1 MKRITL
7 EQLQELFASDN
18 YNSKI
23 EETNS
28 EFQAHEYHKEYRTE
42 EGEDETK
49 TVFESWRAGYVTLTS
64 KTDPTI
70 TIEFAYKANGGQ
82 NSYTEAHDFEVE
94 IEDITNLSFK
104 LVDEDG
110 DATTLR
116 VQDLDFLN
124 DDLKIDIIANL
135 PTAEIDETNLAEK
148 SEMRLFTLENDNA
161 PDVKFNGER
170 IGFASSAD
178 PYNRHNGRWTE
189 LRLYKTAGGMF
200 VCQSAGL
207 TRWQGEKN
215 RYSTQVCETEKDV
228 IEFFK
233 YTRLAKELYEEA
245 NIDFAV
251 VID

>member
-28 EFQAHEYHKEYRTE
+28 EFQAHEYYI
-42 EGEDETK
+42 GEDETK

-116 VQDLDFLN
+116 VQDLDFL
-124 DDLKIDIIANL
+124 DDDWKIDIIANL
-135 PTAEIDETNLAEK
+135 PKVETDETNITVPQKCNFL
-148 SEMRLFTLENDNA
+148 
-161 PDVKFNGER
+161 
-170 IGFASSAD
+170 
-178 PYNRHNGRWTE
+178 H
-189 LRLYKTAGGMF
+189 
-200 VCQSAGL
+200 
-207 TRWQGEKN
+207 
-215 RYSTQVCETEKDV
+215 
-228 IEFFK
+228 
-233 YTRLAKELYEEA
+233 
-245 NIDFAV
+245 
-251 VID
+251 

>member
-7 EQLQELFASDN
+7 EQLQELFASGN

-28 EFQAHEYHKEYRTE
+28 EFQAHEYHV
-42 EGEDETK
+42 GEDETK

-82 NSYTEAHDFEVE
+82 DSYTEAHDFEVE

-104 LVDEDG
+104 FVDEDG

-116 VQDLDFLN
+116 VQDLDFL
-124 DDLKIDIIANL
+124 DDDWKIDIIANL
-135 PTAEIDETNLAEK
+135 PTAEIDETNVTEA
-148 SEMRLFTLENDNA
+148 SEMKLITLINDNA
-161 PDVKFNGER
+161 PDIKFNGECLA
-170 IGFASSAD
+170 FASSAD
-178 PYNRHNGRWTE
+178 PYGSHNGRWTE
-189 LRLYKTAGGMF
+189 LRLCKTAGGKF

-207 TRWQGEKN
+207 TLWQGEKD
-215 RYSTQVCETEKDV
+215 RYSAQVCETEKEV

-233 YTRLAKELYEEA
+233 YTRLAKELYEKA
-245 NIDFAV
+245 NIDFSV

>member
-28 EFQAHEYHKEYRTE
+28 EFQAHEYYI
-42 EGEDETK
+42 GEDETK

-116 VQDLDFLN
+116 VQDLDFL
-124 DDLKIDIIANL
+124 DDDWKIDIIANL
-135 PTAEIDETNLAEK
+135 PKVETDETNITEA
-148 SEMRLFTLENDNA
+148 SEMQLFTLKNDNA

-178 PYNRHNGRWTE
+178 PYGSNRWTE
-189 LRLYKTAGGMF
+189 LRLYKTAGGKF

-207 TRWQGEKN
+207 TRWQGEQG
-215 RYSTQVCETEKDV
+215 RYLTQVCETEKEV

-245 NIDFAV
+245 NIDFTVAV
-251 VID
+251 D